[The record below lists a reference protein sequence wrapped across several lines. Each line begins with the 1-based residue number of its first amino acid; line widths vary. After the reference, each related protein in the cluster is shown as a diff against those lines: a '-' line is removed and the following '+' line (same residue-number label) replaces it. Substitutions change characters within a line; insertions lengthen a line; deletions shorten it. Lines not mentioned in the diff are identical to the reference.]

1 MPKEACDTRG
11 VSEPLTETRPRHLAL
26 AILLIVGGA
35 LGLLASF
42 SLTQDDFTLLAHPD
56 TTLGCTISASLQCG
70 KNILSWQGRVFG
82 FPNPLLGLMMFPAP
96 IIVGAA
102 LLARVRFPNWFWIVF
117 NLGHWFAIGFIAWL
131 STESIYFIGTLCPW
145 CALVYAVVIPM
156 WLAVTLHNMAVG
168 RYGRALIGT
177 GSALISWVPL
187 LSLVLYVVIA
197 LEAQLRLDLISQLFG

>member
-1 MPKEACDTRG
+1 MSDT
-11 VSEPLTETRPRHLAL
+11 VTETDARPRHLAL

-56 TTLGCTISASLQCG
+56 ANLGCTVSAAIQCG

-82 FPNPLLGLMMFPAP
+82 FPNPLLGLMTFPAP
-96 IIVGAA
+96 IIVGVAM
-102 LLARVRFPNWFWIVF
+102 LGRVRFPNWFWLVF
-117 NLGHWFAIGFIAWL
+117 NLGLWFAIGFIGWL
-131 STESIYFIGTLCPW
+131 STESIYFIGTVCPW

-168 RYGRALIGT
+168 RYGHALIRA
-177 GSALISWVPL
+177 GSALVSWVPL

-197 LEAQLRLDLISQLFG
+197 LEAQLRLDVISQLFG